1 MPFFPM
7 KRLLGQI
14 ESDKVKYLYA
24 DFPMKRLLG
33 QIELNKVKYLYAV
46 FSHEEAFGADRIE

>member
-1 MPFFPM
+1 MLIFPM

-24 DFPMKRLLG
+24 DF
-33 QIELNKVKYLYAV
+33 
-46 FSHEEAFGADRIE
+46 SHEEAFGADRIGQNEAFICQNPSKIGIISV